1 MQEAQFCGQ
10 SQKDYWPTGNNGLK
24 LYMRN
29 EFLLYSISLA
39 IHSCPTICNPMDCS
53 IPGFHVHHQLLE
65 HTQTHASRVGDA
77 IQPSHPLSPLFLLPS
92 IFPNIRVFSNE
103 SVLHIRWRN
112 TEAPAS
118 ASVVSVNIQDWSP
131 LGLPGW
137 ISLQSKGLSRVFSN
151 TTVQKHQFLM
161 LSFLYGPTL
170 ISVHDYQK
178 NHSFD

>member
-29 EFLLYSISLA
+29 EFLLYSISLV

-53 IPGFHVHHQLLE
+53 MPGFHVHHQLLE
-65 HTQTHASRVGDA
+65 HTQTHVRWVM
-77 IQPSHPLSPLFLLPS
+77 PSNHLILCYPLLLLPS
-92 IFPNIRVFSNE
+92 IFPKVFPRVFSNE

-137 ISLQSKGLSRVFSN
+137 ISLQSKGLSRVFSTQHFKSIN
-151 TTVQKHQFLM
+151 SSA
-161 LSFLYGPTL
+161 LSFLYGLTL
-170 ISVHDYQK
+170 TSIHDY
-178 NHSFD
+178 